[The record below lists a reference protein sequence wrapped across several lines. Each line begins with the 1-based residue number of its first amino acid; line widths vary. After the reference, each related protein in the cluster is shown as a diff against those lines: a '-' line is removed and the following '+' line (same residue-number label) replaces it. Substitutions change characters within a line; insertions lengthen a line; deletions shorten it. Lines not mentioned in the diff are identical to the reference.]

1 MSRSS
6 KITALYERLSRD
18 DDLNGE
24 SNSITNQKQY
34 LEDYARRNGFTN
46 IRHFTDDGFSGVN
59 FNRPSFQE
67 LIKEVE
73 AGNVATIIVKDMSRL
88 GRNYLQVGFYTE
100 VLFPQKDVRF
110 LAINNSIDSNNASD
124 NDFAPFLNIMNEW
137 YAKDTSNKIKAVFD
151 ARMKDGKRCSGSIP
165 YGYNRL
171 ATDKQTLVV
180 DPVASAV
187 VKRIFLLANEGKS
200 PRAIAELLTEE
211 KVLIPAAH
219 AKEYHPE
226 QYNGTKFSDPY
237 LWGMSTIRA
246 ILSRQEYLGHTV
258 LRKSVSTNF
267 KLHKRKNTD
276 EDVTNRQKWVS
287 VAACFVL
294 VAVIGVG
301 VFQSNLFGTKNDIAT
316 LNDGETITFV
326 KNDLSQSSINLN
338 VTTRPLSNAE
348 IEMLFADLPVTADA
362 YFDADNHNILGFEGK
377 ISDTRMVVSKQGVNL
392 LDTII
397 DGNTITSSVDGVDI
411 DAGYFVT
418 KSNSQGIK
426 TVIYYATFDMGENT
440 IYVEY
445 SGVEN
450 ESETVKN
457 NLVDTILKLIENG
470 AFDLSQ
476 IQE

>member
-1 MSRSS
+1 MKEKKLLRALGNVDNQYIKEAEPMKKIS
-6 KITALYERLSRD
+6 KI
-18 DDLNGE
+18 
-24 SNSITNQKQY
+24 
-34 LEDYARRNGFTN
+34 
-46 IRHFTDDGFSGVN
+46 
-59 FNRPSFQE
+59 
-67 LIKEVE
+67 
-73 AGNVATIIVKDMSRL
+73 
-88 GRNYLQVGFYTE
+88 
-100 VLFPQKDVRF
+100 
-110 LAINNSIDSNNASD
+110 
-124 NDFAPFLNIMNEW
+124 
-137 YAKDTSNKIKAVFD
+137 
-151 ARMKDGKRCSGSIP
+151 
-165 YGYNRL
+165 
-171 ATDKQTLVV
+171 
-180 DPVASAV
+180 
-187 VKRIFLLANEGKS
+187 
-200 PRAIAELLTEE
+200 
-211 KVLIPAAH
+211 
-219 AKEYHPE
+219 
-226 QYNGTKFSDPY
+226 
-237 LWGMSTIRA
+237 
-246 ILSRQEYLGHTV
+246 
-258 LRKSVSTNF
+258 
-267 KLHKRKNTD
+267 
-276 EDVTNRQKWVS
+276 TNRQKWVS

-294 VAVIGVG
+294 VVVIGVG

-316 LNDGETITFV
+316 LDGGETITFV

-362 YFDADNHNILGFEGK
+362 YFDADIG
-377 ISDTRMVVSKQGVNL
+377 DTRMVVSKQGVNL

>member
-1 MSRSS
+1 MDDKQILDLYWERSEAAISETS
-6 KITALYERLSRD
+6 KKYGKYCRYIAFNILHNDEDSEECVNDTYLRAW
-18 DDLNGE
+18 
-24 SNSITNQKQY
+24 NSIPP
-34 LEDYARRNGFTN
+34 
-46 IRHFTDDGFSGVN
+46 
-59 FNRPSFQE
+59 NRPSVLKTFLGKITRNLSLDRYELLNAKKRNGGQMPLVFDEIQE
-67 LIKEVE
+67 CIPSLDSTENIVEEIALTDILNRFLSSLSLEQRKIFMRRYWYLSPIKEIATE
-73 AGNVATIIVKDMSRL
+73 YGMSESKIKMSLFRSRNELKKLLERRYLCMKEKKLLRALGNV
-88 GRNYLQVGFYTE
+88 
-100 VLFPQKDVRF
+100 
-110 LAINNSIDSNNASD
+110 D
-124 NDFAPFLNIMNEW
+124 NQYIKEAEPM
-137 YAKDTSNKIKAVFD
+137 KKTSKI
-151 ARMKDGKRCSGSIP
+151 
-165 YGYNRL
+165 
-171 ATDKQTLVV
+171 
-180 DPVASAV
+180 
-187 VKRIFLLANEGKS
+187 
-200 PRAIAELLTEE
+200 
-211 KVLIPAAH
+211 
-219 AKEYHPE
+219 
-226 QYNGTKFSDPY
+226 
-237 LWGMSTIRA
+237 
-246 ILSRQEYLGHTV
+246 
-258 LRKSVSTNF
+258 
-267 KLHKRKNTD
+267 
-276 EDVTNRQKWVS
+276 TNRQKWVS

-338 VTTRPLSNAE
+338 VTTRPLSDAE

-377 ISDTRMVVSKQGVNL
+377 IDDTRMVVSKQGVNL

-411 DAGYFVT
+411 NAGYFVT
-418 KSNSQGIK
+418 KSNSQGVK

-457 NLVDTILKLIENG
+457 NLADTILKLIENG

>member
-1 MSRSS
+1 MDDKQILDLYWERSEVAISETS
-6 KITALYERLSRD
+6 KKYGKYCRYIAFNILHNDEDSEECVNDTYLRAW
-18 DDLNGE
+18 
-24 SNSITNQKQY
+24 NSIPP
-34 LEDYARRNGFTN
+34 
-46 IRHFTDDGFSGVN
+46 
-59 FNRPSFQE
+59 NRPSVLKTFLGKITRNLSLDRYELLNAKKRNGGQMPLVFDEIQE
-67 LIKEVE
+67 CIPSLDSTENIVEEIALTDILNRFLSSLSLEQRKIFMRRYWYLSPIKEIATEYGMSESKIKMSLFRSRNELKKLLEKGGISVMKE
-73 AGNVATIIVKDMSRL
+73 KKLLRALGNV
-88 GRNYLQVGFYTE
+88 
-100 VLFPQKDVRF
+100 
-110 LAINNSIDSNNASD
+110 D
-124 NDFAPFLNIMNEW
+124 NQYIKEAEPM
-137 YAKDTSNKIKAVFD
+137 KKTSKI
-151 ARMKDGKRCSGSIP
+151 
-165 YGYNRL
+165 
-171 ATDKQTLVV
+171 
-180 DPVASAV
+180 
-187 VKRIFLLANEGKS
+187 
-200 PRAIAELLTEE
+200 
-211 KVLIPAAH
+211 
-219 AKEYHPE
+219 
-226 QYNGTKFSDPY
+226 
-237 LWGMSTIRA
+237 
-246 ILSRQEYLGHTV
+246 
-258 LRKSVSTNF
+258 
-267 KLHKRKNTD
+267 
-276 EDVTNRQKWVS
+276 TNRQKWVS

-338 VTTRPLSNAE
+338 VTTRPLSDAE

-377 ISDTRMVVSKQGVNL
+377 IDDTRMVVSKQGVNL

-411 DAGYFVT
+411 NAGYFVT
-418 KSNSQGIK
+418 KSNSQGVK

-457 NLVDTILKLIENG
+457 NLADTILKLIENG